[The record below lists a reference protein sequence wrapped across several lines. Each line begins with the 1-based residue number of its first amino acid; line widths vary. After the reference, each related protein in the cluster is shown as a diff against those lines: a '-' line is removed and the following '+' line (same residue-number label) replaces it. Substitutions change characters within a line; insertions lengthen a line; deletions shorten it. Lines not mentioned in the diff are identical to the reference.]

1 MQDIVLW
8 FSWGSSASHC
18 NVTTFTSYHNRFIYY
33 LNGEKKKKN
42 SAPQSYCKR
51 CWNQILCFVFPAPH
65 TFQSRILSIPL
76 PVCPLSRNKIQ
87 RMPGVFCT
95 FLIWLLVQGHV
106 SAKHVSICLS
116 LAAFKMS
123 AVFWETE
130 ASEAM
135 WKQYILSI
143 NNISCFIWLVMGH
156 AFFFFLI
163 FKATA
168 FIYHHPGTYLGS
180 QWTENTAWICWK
192 NNLARVVLLNITRWS
207 KHRVSF
213 ISPIQN
219 RY

>member
-1 MQDIVLW
+1 MWQHSLLTIIDLYIILT
-8 FSWGSSASHC
+8 GK
-18 NVTTFTSYHNRFIYY
+18 
-33 LNGEKKKKN
+33 KKKKN

-156 AFFFFLI
+156 AFFFSWFL
-163 FKATA
+163 KQL
-168 FIYHHPGTYLGS
+168 P
-180 QWTENTAWICWK
+180 
-192 NNLARVVLLNITRWS
+192 
-207 KHRVSF
+207 SF
-213 ISPIQN
+213 ITIQGPIWVVSGQKT
-219 RY
+219 RHESVGKIIWLV